1 MVVLKAESD
10 HCKQRFTNAQP
21 MFGLE
26 DITHWQFAKGI
37 LLCLTGYYLVI
48 VLYLALKKGNQPQ
61 ETSFEAE
68 AHQVH
73 HMAQPRAIRA
83 SDYPSAPAHYELRD
97 EDSLQVIM
105 NEEPD
110 FSGYVLDVLQGS
122 QLEDKDTF
130 LSNIEYELQQS

>member
-1 MVVLKAESD
+1 
-10 HCKQRFTNAQP
+10 
-21 MFGLE
+21 MFELE

-37 LLCLTGYYLVI
+37 LLCLAGYYLVI
-48 VLYLALKKGNQPQ
+48 VLYLILKKGDKEKEN
-61 ETSFEAE
+61 SFEAE

-73 HMAQPRAIRA
+73 HTAQPRAIKA

-97 EDSLQVIM
+97 EESVQVTM
-105 NEEPD
+105 NQEPD

-122 QLEDKDTF
+122 QLEDKEAF